1 MSIEQKETYM
11 GENKSILMFAGDL
24 FQNMSIKM
32 AKSDVTPYLT
42 TDGIL
47 KAGTPVSKNG
57 KVVDG
62 TTITADKTF
71 GITYRDVNFK
81 YSNGNESVPVTIF
94 GFIKASAV
102 SALVTDAVKSALKM
116 IQFL

>member
-1 MSIEQKETYM
+1 MSMEEKETYM
-11 GENKSILMFAGDL
+11 GENKSILMYAQN
-24 FQNMSIKM
+24 FQNIAIKM
-32 AKSDVTPYLT
+32 SKADVSKYLT

-47 KAGTPVSKNG
+47 PAGTPVTKDG

-62 TTITADKTF
+62 TTITGDKAI
-71 GITYRDVNFK
+71 GITYRNVNFK

-94 GFIKASAV
+94 GFVKLSAMT
-102 SALVTDAVKSALKM
+102 ALVTDSVKAALKM